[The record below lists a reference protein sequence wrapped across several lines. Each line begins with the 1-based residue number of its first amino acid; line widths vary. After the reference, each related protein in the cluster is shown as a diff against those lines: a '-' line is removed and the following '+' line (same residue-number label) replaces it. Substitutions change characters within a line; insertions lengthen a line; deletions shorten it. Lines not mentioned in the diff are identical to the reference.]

1 MDNTLRQKIINDFKE
16 AIDMMVDPDTN
27 ERVWATVLQG
37 SIDTVV
43 GVSCPAIGLSEGS
56 EDVDYSMYPMVT
68 KTLRL
73 YVDFKIRRKLDENAY
88 EVFNKYLGLLQ
99 KDLLDLGSY
108 DNIVKRN
115 NIAVREVTNGNNI
128 LTQNDTFVIGNLVID
143 VEYRHK
149 QGDPY
154 INTGKRS
161 LINA

>member
-1 MDNTLRQKIINDFKE
+1 MDTLRQQIINDFKE
-16 AIDMMVDPDTN
+16 ALYNMVDPDTN
-27 ERVWATVLQG
+27 KKVWSNVVQG
-37 SIDTVV
+37 AIDTFTGVQCPVV
-43 GVSCPAIGLSEGS
+43 GISEGN

-73 YVDFKIRRKLDENAY
+73 YVDFKVVRKLDENAY
-88 EVFNKYLGLLQ
+88 YIFNKYLGLLQ

-115 NIAVREVTNGNNI
+115 NIAVREVTNANEI
-128 LTQNDTFVIGNLVID
+128 LTQNDTFVIGNLVIE

-154 INTGKRS
+154 VNTGKRR
-161 LINA
+161 LNG